1 MTEKIQHTVSLFKG
15 NFISDP
21 ASIFQKLKGIKAF
34 LFDWDGVFNDG
45 EKKEN
50 GSSSFSEVD
59 AMGTNLLRF
68 NYFMQHQDVPVVAI
82 VTGEK
87 NDFAFRLSEREHFH
101 AVYFKIKNK
110 IAALGHLCNS
120 YQLQPGEVAFFF
132 DDVLDLSIPPV
143 AGLRMMIGRT
153 SNPLLLNYVAENKL
167 ADYITANDGGR
178 HGVRE
183 AIELLIGL
191 TGLYNETLDHRIQY
205 DEVYRSY
212 IALRDKPS
220 PGFFT
225 ADLSGKIIHH
235 S

>member
-1 MTEKIQHTVSLFKG
+1 MTEKFQHITSLFKG

-21 ASIFQKLKGIKAF
+21 LTIAQKLKGIKAF
-34 LFDWDGVFNDG
+34 LFDWDGVFNNG

-50 GSSSFSEVD
+50 GSSSFNEID

-68 NYFMQHQDVPVVAI
+68 NHYLLHKQVPVVTV

-87 NDFAFRLSEREHFH
+87 NDFAFHLSEREHFH

-110 IAALGHLCNS
+110 ISALKHFCTQ
-120 YQLQPGEVAFFF
+120 YKLQPGEVAFFF

-143 AGLRMMIGRT
+143 AGLRLMIGRP
-153 SNPLLLNYVAENKL
+153 SNPLLLHYVAEKKM
-167 ADYITANDGGR
+167 ADYISVNDGGR

-183 AIELLIGL
+183 VIELLMGL
-191 TGLYNETLDHRIQY
+191 TGLYNETLDHRIQFGQIY
-205 DEVYRSY
+205 QEYL
-212 IALRDKPS
+212 AQRDKPN
-220 PGFFT
+220 PEFFT
-225 ADLSGKIIHH
+225 ADSSGIIIKQ